1 MKDLKLYLQILL
13 ATAIVGG
20 LILLAISWIVPR
32 ASAATL
38 PTTITINGK
47 TENYVTYR
55 NTLIGKQMNGKLQ
68 MGSRND
74 ERKIYRMI
82 LNLENS
88 IKKLK
93 GWSIQQFNQ
102 DILTR
107 KL

>member
-55 NTLIGKQMNGKLQ
+55 NTLISKVTNKTLKYSEVKTYIQ
-68 MGSRND
+68 
-74 ERKIYRMI
+74 I
-82 LNLENS
+82 LNLENK
-88 IKKLK
+88 IKRLK